1 VRDHY
6 YDPLLAFAGWR
17 PVDNLEEGTIIVWSK
32 DGVPPA
38 TPLNVPQIPPH
49 WQGLMWGILPFG
61 SSILALL
68 VLLIPERRPLENRI
82 SYPSPAE
89 EEFVPGRLAS

>member
-1 VRDHY
+1 
-6 YDPLLAFAGWR
+6 
-17 PVDNLEEGTIIVWSK
+17 
-32 DGVPPA
+32 
-38 TPLNVPQIPPH
+38 
-49 WQGLMWGILPFG
+49 
-61 SSILALL
+61 